1 MPILREVP
9 LRFVTTPVA
18 TQLTGLSTDKLRE
31 WTNRRALIPADVRPR
46 QKGSPAKFSWQ
57 TILVLRIAARL
68 KSQFKLELEAHKVF
82 FAEFRAQL
90 RKTSFLALW
99 GKRLALG
106 ADGEWSLVDDD
117 NRAALGDLLLLHL
130 DPHLAII
137 RDGFALP
144 DQAAADGQFDL
155 FSLPNLHRR
164 KGASKTLGETGS
176 AQRRSA

>member
-1 MPILREVP
+1 M
-9 LRFVTTPVA
+9 
-18 TQLTGLSTDKLRE
+18 
-31 WTNRRALIPADVRPR
+31 
-46 QKGSPAKFSWQ
+46 
-57 TILVLRIAARL
+57 LRIAARL

-82 FAEFRAQL
+82 FAELRAQL
-90 RKTSFLALW
+90 RQTSFLALW
-99 GKRLALG
+99 GKRLALA
-106 ADGEWSLVDDD
+106 ADGEWSLIDDD
-117 NRAALGDLLLLHL
+117 NRPAPGDVLILHL

-164 KGASKTLGETGS
+164 KGASRDMGETRS

>member
-1 MPILREVP
+1 LGEGLLQLI
-9 LRFVTTPVA
+9 TTSVA
-18 TQLTGLSTDKLRE
+18 SQLTGLSTEKLRE
-31 WTNRRALIPADVRPR
+31 WTNRRALISADVRPR

-57 TILVLRIAARL
+57 TILVLLIADRL

-82 FAEFRAQL
+82 FAELRAQL

-106 ADGEWSLVDDD
+106 ADGAWSLVDDD
-117 NRAALGDLLLLHL
+117 NRPTLGDVLLLHL

-155 FSLPNLHRR
+155 FSLPNLHRQ
-164 KGASKTLGETGS
+164 KGASKTLGETRS